1 MNTVPTNTP
10 TTPAPTIELVGFEC
24 GLHMGPPVVHIRT
37 GSELSGELF
46 RTALQHIDEF
56 QEPGRT
62 LLLDLQAALDRVA
75 EVDPASRLIF
85 RPAAAHL

>member
-1 MNTVPTNTP
+1 MSTPTN
-10 TTPAPTIELVGFEC
+10 PAPTIELVGFEC
-24 GLHMGPPVVHIRT
+24 GVHMGPPVVHIRT
-37 GSELSGELF
+37 GNELSGELF

-62 LLLDLQAALDRVA
+62 LLLDLQAALDRVT

-85 RPAAAHL
+85 RPAAAHP